1 MVSDMGYPVVL
12 DLEGKKV
19 GIIGGGKVALKKAEK
34 LLGCGAVLY
43 VKAQD
48 MHQGFSKLE
57 EIYQENLF
65 LIRGSYTLEILDG
78 CMLVFAATSNPEL
91 NEQIKRDCS
100 SRNIFCNVVSD
111 KDLSDFSNT
120 AYFDRGKVQISV
132 STNGAS
138 PKIARD
144 IKDYL
149 EENFNPK
156 WEADVIKYG
165 RIRDFILKS
174 KLKDAQKR
182 EKLKTLLDLKPEYWD
197 FFFEAI
203 RKEVHIDEN

>member
-1 MVSDMGYPVVL
+1 MSDMGYPVVL